1 MMWRRIRHIIIKEFI
16 QVLRDKK
23 LRFFLIVPPLVQLLT
38 YGYVVNFD
46 IKNVAVAVLDE
57 SRTMESRQLIDRFAS
72 TDWFEIKYFVDN
84 QAELLKLIDHGKI
97 TMALLVQWDFA
108 TRMRQN
114 KAGRLQVIVDATDSN
129 AALIVNRYA
138 GTVIADYNREALN
151 QRLARKGS
159 GWTGSFDDP
168 LNMEPR
174 AWFNPNLISR
184 YSMVPGVIAMVV
196 LLISL
201 MLTALSVVREKEIG
215 TLEQILV
222 TPIRPIELMLGKTIP
237 FVIIS
242 LLEVAMVT
250 VVGILW
256 FEVPFRGSFLVL
268 LLGTIAFL
276 FNSVGLG
283 LLISTLS
290 STQQQAMMASN
301 LFLTPAILLSGLV
314 FPIANMPVFF
324 QYLTMLNPLMYF
336 IIVTQGIFLK
346 GAGLAL
352 LWPQMTAMTV
362 LGSGMLAVAV
372 ARFKVHIA

>member
-1 MMWRRIRHIIIKEFI
+1 MWRRIRHIIIKEFI

-46 IKNVAVAVLDE
+46 IKHVAVAVFDE

-72 TDWFEIKYFVDN
+72 TDWFNIKYFVN
-84 QAELLKLIDHGKI
+84 SQKELLHLVDRGDI
-97 TMALLVQWDFA
+97 TMALWFQWDFA
-108 TRMRQN
+108 TRMRQG
-114 KAGRLQVIVDATDSN
+114 KSGRLQVIVDATDSN

-138 GTVIADYNREALN
+138 ATVIADYNQEQLN
-151 QRLARKGS
+151 QRLARQGQAWAAQS
-159 GWTGSFDDP
+159 GLALD
-168 LNMEPR
+168 MESR
-174 AWFNPNLISR
+174 AWFNPNLVSR

-196 LLISL
+196 LLVSL

-215 TLEQILV
+215 TMEQILV

-242 LLEVAMVT
+242 LIEVAMVT
-250 VVGILW
+250 ALGILW

-268 LLGTIAFL
+268 LLGTMAFL

-283 LLISTLS
+283 LLISTVS
-290 STQQQAMMASN
+290 STQQQAMMAGN
-301 LFLTPAILLSGLV
+301 LFLTPAILLSGLI

-324 QYLTMLNPLMYF
+324 QYLTYLNPLMYF
-336 IIVTQGIFLK
+336 VIVTQGIFLK
-346 GAGLAL
+346 GAGLTL
-352 LWPQMTAMTV
+352 LWPQITAMTV
-362 LGSGMLAVAV
+362 LGMGMLALAV
-372 ARFKVHIA
+372 ARFKVHVA

>member
-1 MMWRRIRHIIIKEFI
+1 MWRRIRHIIIKEFI

-46 IKNVAVAVLDE
+46 IKHVALAVFDE

-72 TDWFEIKYFVDN
+72 NDWFNVKYFVDS
-84 QAELLKLIDHGKI
+84 QKELLHLVDRGDI
-97 TMALLVQWDFA
+97 TMALWFQWDFA
-108 TRMRQN
+108 TRMRQG
-114 KAGRLQVIVDATDSN
+114 KSGRLQVIVDATDSN
-129 AALIVNRYA
+129 AALIVSRYA
-138 GTVIADYNREALN
+138 GTVIADYNQQQLN
-151 QRLARKGS
+151 QRLARRGQE
-159 GWTGSFDDP
+159 WAAQTATP
-168 LNMEPR
+168 LDIEPR

-196 LLISL
+196 LLVSL

-215 TLEQILV
+215 TMEQILV

-242 LLEVAMVT
+242 LIEVAMVT
-250 VVGILW
+250 ALGILW

-268 LLGTIAFL
+268 LLGTMAFL

-283 LLISTLS
+283 LLISTVS
-290 STQQQAMMASN
+290 STQQQAMMAGN
-301 LFLTPAILLSGLV
+301 LFLTPAILLSGLI

-324 QYLTMLNPLMYF
+324 QYLTYLNPLMYF
-336 IIVTQGIFLK
+336 VIVTQGIFLK
-346 GAGLAL
+346 GAGLVL
-352 LWPQMTAMTV
+352 LWPQITAMTV
-362 LGSGMLAVAV
+362 LGMGMIGLAV

>member
-1 MMWRRIRHIIIKEFI
+1 MWRRIRHIIIKEFI
-16 QVLRDKK
+16 QVFRDKK

-46 IKNVAVAVLDE
+46 IKHVAVAVFDE
-57 SRTMESRQLIDRFAS
+57 SRTLESRQLIDRFTS
-72 TDWFEIKYFVDN
+72 TDWFAVKYFVKSQKEVLHLVDRG
-84 QAELLKLIDHGKI
+84 DI
-97 TMALLVQWDFA
+97 TMALWIQWDFA
-108 TRMRQN
+108 TRLRQG
-114 KAGRLQVIVDATDSN
+114 KSGRLQVIVDATDSN

-138 GTVIADYNREALN
+138 ATVIADYNQLQLDRRFARQGQALAG
-151 QRLARKGS
+151 QFSL
-159 GWTGSFDDP
+159 P
-168 LNMEPR
+168 LDIEPR

-196 LLISL
+196 LLVSL

-242 LLEVAMVT
+242 LVEVAMVT
-250 VVGILW
+250 ALGILW

-268 LLGTIAFL
+268 LLGTVAFL

-283 LLISTLS
+283 LLISTVATS
-290 STQQQAMMASN
+290 QQQAMMAGN
-301 LFLTPAILLSGLV
+301 LFLTPAILLSGLI

-324 QYLTMLNPLMYF
+324 QYLTYLNPLMYF
-336 IIVTQGIFLK
+336 VIVTQGVFLK
-346 GAGLAL
+346 GAGLGL
-352 LWPQMTAMTV
+352 LWPQITAMTV
-362 LGSGMLAVAV
+362 LGMGMIGLAV

>member
-1 MMWRRIRHIIIKEFI
+1 MFRRIRNIVRKEFV

-23 LRFFLIVPPLVQLLT
+23 LRFFLIVPPLVQLLA
-38 YGYVVNFD
+38 YGYVINFD
-46 IKNVAVAVLDE
+46 IKHVAMAVFDQ
-57 SRTMESRQLIDRFAS
+57 SHTMESRQLIDRFAS
-72 TDWFEIKYFVDN
+72 TDWFNVKYFVKSR
-84 QAELLKLIDHGKI
+84 QELLDLINRGDI
-97 TMALLVQWDFA
+97 TMALWIQWDFA
-108 TRMRQN
+108 TRMRQG
-114 KAGRLQVIVDATDSN
+114 KSGALQVIVDATDSN

-138 GTVIADYNREALN
+138 GTVIANYNQEQLVR
-151 QRLARKGS
+151 RLARQGQKRVGQLS
-159 GWTGSFDDP
+159 QP
-168 LNMEPR
+168 LDMEPR

-215 TLEQILV
+215 TMEQILV
-222 TPIRPIELMLGKTIP
+222 TPIRPIELMLGKTVP

-242 LLEVAMVT
+242 MLEVIMVT
-250 VVGILW
+250 GVGIFW
-256 FEVPFRGSFLVL
+256 FEVPFHGSILVL
-268 LLGTIAFL
+268 LLGTLAFL

-283 LLISTLS
+283 LLISTVA
-290 STQQQAMMASN
+290 STQQQAMMAGN

-324 QYLTMLNPLMYF
+324 QYLTLLNPLMYF
-336 IIVTQGIFLK
+336 IIVTQGVFLK

-352 LWPQMTAMTV
+352 LWPQMLGMTV
-362 LGSGMLAVAV
+362 LGAGMLALAV

>member
-1 MMWRRIRHIIIKEFI
+1 MWRRIRHIIIKEFI

-46 IKNVAVAVLDE
+46 IKRVAVAVFDE

-72 TDWFEIKYFVDN
+72 NDWFNVKYFVAS
-84 QAELLKLIDHGKI
+84 QKELLHLVDRGDI
-97 TMALLVQWDFA
+97 TMALWFQWDFA
-108 TRMRQN
+108 TRMRQG
-114 KAGRLQVIVDATDSN
+114 KSGRLQVIVDATDSN
-129 AALIVNRYA
+129 AALIVSRYA
-138 GTVIADYNREALN
+138 GTVIADYNQEQLN
-151 QRLARKGS
+151 QRLARQGQVWAAQS
-159 GWTGSFDDP
+159 GLALD
-168 LNMEPR
+168 MEPR
-174 AWFNPNLISR
+174 AWFNPNLVSR

-196 LLISL
+196 LLVSL

-215 TLEQILV
+215 TMEQILV

-242 LLEVAMVT
+242 LIEVAMVT
-250 VVGILW
+250 ALGILW

-268 LLGTIAFL
+268 LLGTMAFL

-283 LLISTLS
+283 LLISTVS
-290 STQQQAMMASN
+290 STQQQAMMAGN
-301 LFLTPAILLSGLV
+301 LFLTPAILLSGLI

-324 QYLTMLNPLMYF
+324 QYLTYLNPLMYF
-336 IIVTQGIFLK
+336 VIVTQGIFLK

-352 LWPQMTAMTV
+352 LWPQITAMTV
-362 LGSGMLAVAV
+362 LGMGMLALAV

>member
-1 MMWRRIRHIIIKEFI
+1 MWRRIRHIIIKEFI

-46 IKNVAVAVLDE
+46 IKHVALAVFDE

-72 TDWFEIKYFVDN
+72 NDWFNVKYYVN
-84 QAELLKLIDHGKI
+84 SQKELLDLVDRGDI
-97 TMALLVQWDFA
+97 TMALWFQWDFA
-108 TRMRQN
+108 TRMRQG
-114 KAGRLQVIVDATDSN
+114 KSGQLQVIVDATDSN
-129 AALIVNRYA
+129 AALIVSRYA
-138 GTVIADYNREALN
+138 GTVIADYNQQQLN
-151 QRLARKGS
+151 QRLARQGQGMAGQS
-159 GWTGSFDDP
+159 GLALDIES
-168 LNMEPR
+168 R

-196 LLISL
+196 LLVSL

-215 TLEQILV
+215 TMEQILV

-242 LLEVAMVT
+242 LIEVAMVT
-250 VVGILW
+250 ALGILW

-268 LLGTIAFL
+268 LIGTMAFL

-283 LLISTLS
+283 LLISTVS
-290 STQQQAMMASN
+290 STQQQAMMAGN
-301 LFLTPAILLSGLV
+301 LFLTPAILLSGLI

-324 QYLTMLNPLMYF
+324 QYLTYLNPLMYF
-336 IIVTQGIFLK
+336 VIVTQGIFLK
-346 GAGLAL
+346 GAGLVL
-352 LWPQMTAMTV
+352 LWPQITAMTV
-362 LGSGMLAVAV
+362 LGMGMLGLAV